1 MNIKLTQQKNDTL
14 LTIEADFDKFIAE
27 NFGGICQAM
36 AKRFRILM
44 ELESVQRKQGI
55 ETEKLIEVIR
65 RCGSHQA
72 ALDLLPR
79 EFGISAETSNFIL
92 NAEINELNQILD
104 PDYLQSMVKQYRA
117 QVRSLI
123 KLNLE
128 YAMNKRKLSSDIT
141 ANQPYT
147 QFIIHRGS
155 HQIGGNCVELA
166 TRNARILIDCGLPL
180 DYDEQDV
187 ETQNE
192 IRENARKW
200 LQNCDA
206 VFLSHYHAD
215 HYGLLNEAPQ
225 GTKVYATKETAEL
238 MKISG
243 MFGEDLTEYLD
254 IHPIEDTVTIKD
266 FRVTKFDV
274 DHSAFGACAFLFEVC
289 GKRILYS
296 GDIRLHGKKGV
307 LYKNLPQNVDY
318 LFLEGTNLGRG
329 VRQKTETAIENE
341 FVKQFSSNPDSL
353 HLVWCSSQNID
364 RIVALYRAC
373 VRTNRV
379 LGVDPYAAYALELAH
394 QNRQSIPNK
403 TFPSLEIY
411 FPWSFTNWMIE
422 KDRQLVLDLRRGAIK
437 LDQTDLPVNPSKYVL
452 LYRPKL
458 IGDLNR
464 YISKTKVC
472 LTNSIWAQYWE
483 QDKSEINRL
492 KAWIEDK
499 PELRQKLP
507 DIHTSGHADVASL
520 QKIVEHVQPK
530 CIVPIH
536 TEMPE
541 KYKKLFQ
548 SYTVLAVTDETTI
561 DLTNTKE

>member
-1 MNIKLTQQKNDTL
+1 MTNNP
-14 LTIEADFDKFIAE
+14 
-27 NFGGICQAM
+27 N
-36 AKRFRILM
+36 
-44 ELESVQRKQGI
+44 
-55 ETEKLIEVIR
+55 
-65 RCGSHQA
+65 
-72 ALDLLPR
+72 
-79 EFGISAETSNFIL
+79 
-92 NAEINELNQILD
+92 
-104 PDYLQSMVKQYRA
+104 
-117 QVRSLI
+117 
-123 KLNLE
+123 NL
-128 YAMNKRKLSSDIT
+128 
-141 ANQPYT
+141 

-180 DYDEQDV
+180 DYDEQDIV
-187 ETQNE
+187 TQNE

-200 LQNCDA
+200 LHNCDA

-225 GTKVYATKETAEL
+225 GTKVYVTKETAEL

-254 IHPIEDTVTIKD
+254 IHPIEDTVTVKD
-266 FRVTKFDV
+266 FRVTKYDV
-274 DHSAFGACAFLFEVC
+274 DHSAFGACAFLIEVC

-329 VRQKTETAIENE
+329 IRQKTETAIENQ
-341 FVKQFSSNPDSL
+341 FVKQFSSHPDSL

-373 VRTNRV
+373 VRTNRI
-379 LGVDPYAAYALELAH
+379 LGVDPYAAYALELAN
-394 QNRQSIPNK
+394 QNHQSIPNK
-403 TFPSLEIY
+403 TFPSFEIY